1 MFYIDTS
8 VLIAAGTIESRT
20 EDAQKWLAE
29 FASEAMAVSGWT
41 ITEFSSAIAL
51 KTRNGQIDPADRG
64 KALAMFR
71 ELCSTTFEL
80 LSISRAHFI
89 DAARMTDQ
97 FGIGLRAGNAL
108 HLAIAISSDA
118 TLITLDKGLA
128 KACGIVG
135 ARHRLL

>member
-8 VLIAAGTIESRT
+8 VLVAAWTIESRT

-29 FASEAMAVSGWT
+29 FAAEEMAVSGWT

-51 KTRNGQIDPADRG
+51 KTRNGQIDPADGG
-64 KALAMFR
+64 KALIMFK

-80 LSISRAHFI
+80 LSISRAYFM

-97 FGIGLRAGNAL
+97 FEIGFRAGDAL